1 MADAARRTVLV
12 VTTGYDEYQRWLV
25 RGVRSVLPPD
35 RHTIVVNS
43 FNPTKRGLAR
53 PVVELIRELRPCG
66 VLATSCVSPREET
79 GLVDLLSELGVP
91 TVRIGAQTPGMSC
104 VRGDDATGMREV
116 LRFLLDE
123 RGVRRPVLA
132 RGVPHQPDSLC
143 RERVFREELAVRG
156 IAVDEDLIIEGFFW
170 HEATY
175 LELRALLGRR
185 RDLDAVVALNDLS
198 ALGAVKALGDEG
210 LRVPEDV
217 LVTGFDND
225 PAALPCWPQLTTVDP
240 ALEEQGAAA
249 AAQLLAEV
257 EHDAPRTEIVVPARL
272 IVRGSTG
279 LPPDC
284 LAAAVSAATVGQQ
297 QLAARDAL
305 SALSFALSNCA
316 TPEDVVS
323 TLGTSHLLRLGIR
336 RFFLAVHV
344 DGNKTEFLCTSQG
357 IFVGEPVDGTSKGG
371 GATLNYGDTLVV
383 RGVAGSLGV
392 NQVPAAWRESAIV
405 HLGPLVQEVDP
416 RMADAFPTSLVGVT
430 PQGWL
435 RAWREDGLVSAVR
448 WESAERVLARAD
460 VVILSME
467 DLGDDREELE
477 RLRGLARLLVLTDGR
492 HGATVYDGSRV
503 TRVPAFD
510 VQEVDPTGAGDVFAA
525 AFFVRLHETQ
535 DPVEAARFANCEA
548 SFLVEAQGTSRV
560 PTREQVE
567 ERLRFGRLRA

>member
-344 DGNKTEFLCTSQG
+344 DGIRAPAGQEGTELRSRLLLDFREGRQWPVPEQVFPLTRLLPDDLAAELDGMLVFQPLTSG
-357 IFVGEPVDGTSKGG
+357 DHLIGYMLLEPCESSSG
-371 GATLNYGDTLVV
+371 LV
-383 RGVAGSLGV
+383 
-392 NQVPAAWRESAIV
+392 
-405 HLGPLVQEVDP
+405 
-416 RMADAFPTSLVGVT
+416 ADA
-430 PQGWL
+430 L
-435 RAWREDGLVSAVR
+435 RTD
-448 WESAERVLARAD
+448 
-460 VVILSME
+460 LSRTLDAMFSTQALT
-467 DLGDDREELE
+467 DHAQELE
-477 RLRGLARLLVLTDGR
+477 R
-492 HGATVYDGSRV
+492 TV
-503 TRVPAFD
+503 A
-510 VQEVDPTGAGDVFAA
+510 E
-525 AFFVRLHETQ
+525 
-535 DPVEAARFANCEA
+535 
-548 SFLVEAQGTSRV
+548 
-560 PTREQVE
+560 
-567 ERLRFGRLRA
+567 